1 MDDSTSTRFLEMCS
15 AQKVDIGLYGHIHHN
30 EVFRYGPTVHVT
42 TPSLAWNFNKSFG
55 YKSRDWVK
63 VDYGGYRVIHLGQT
77 YCDDVIWL
85 HGR

>member
-42 TPSLAWNFNKSFG
+42 TPSLEWNFNKSLG

-63 VDYGGYRVIHLGQT
+63 VD
-77 YCDDVIWL
+77 
-85 HGR
+85 